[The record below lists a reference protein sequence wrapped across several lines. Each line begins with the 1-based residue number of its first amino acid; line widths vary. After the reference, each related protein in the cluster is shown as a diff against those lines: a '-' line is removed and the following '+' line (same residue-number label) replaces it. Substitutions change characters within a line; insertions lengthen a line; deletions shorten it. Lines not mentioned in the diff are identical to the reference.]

1 MNPLQRTLIEKAGH
15 DNGFEHVLCSDERC
29 VALASARHPAQV
41 HVTALGPGFEVRIQ
55 SAPATLAQELARTF
69 ADHDSKL
76 GQAFALPTEAALARW
91 LRRAAALSQA
101 LPNQAVTAFEQQVQT
116 ELSAMAPPAAQ
127 NTEVLR
133 MVRQRVGQQAYRQ
146 AMLDYWGG
154 ACAVTGLALP
164 QALRASHAKPW
175 AECSTDAERL
185 DVYNGFL
192 LSANLDALFDSFL
205 ISFTDDGELL
215 MSDQIAQP
223 DRERLGLDV
232 SMRLR
237 WRAAPH
243 IAYLQFHRHRF
254 GTQNL
259 EQNAHPGHRIDNAAR
274 INKNSCSSHV
284 IREVKQT
291 P

>member
-1 MNPLQRTLIEKAGH
+1 MNPLQRILIEKAGH
-15 DNGFEHVLCSDERC
+15 DNGFEHVLSSDERR

-55 SAPATLAQELARTF
+55 NAPATLVQELARTF
-69 ADHDSKL
+69 AVD
-76 GQAFALPTEAALARW
+76 GEAGPAFVLPTEAALAQW
-91 LRRAAALSQA
+91 LRRAAALSQS
-101 LPNQAVTAFEQQVQT
+101 LPNQAVMAFEQQVQA

-127 NTEVLR
+127 NTEMLR

-154 ACAVTGLALP
+154 ACALTGLALP

-192 LSANLDALFDSFL
+192 LSANLDALFDSFR
-205 ISFTDDGELL
+205 ISFTNDGELL
-215 MSDQIAQP
+215 VSDQIAHP

-232 SMRLR
+232 PMRLR
-237 WRAAPH
+237 WMAPPH
-243 IAYLQFHRHRF
+243 AAYLEFHRHRF
-254 GTQNL
+254 
-259 EQNAHPGHRIDNAAR
+259 AAQEIEKMR
-274 INKNSCSSHV
+274 
-284 IREVKQT
+284 R
-291 P
+291 

>member
-15 DNGFEHVLCSDERC
+15 DNGFEHVLAGDEHH
-29 VALASARHPAQV
+29 VVLASARHPAQV
-41 HVTALGPGFEVRIQ
+41 AVTAAEDKFEVAIQ
-55 SAPATLAQELARTF
+55 FGSATLAQELARTF
-69 ADHDSKL
+69 PNAGVAMHGFVL
-76 GQAFALPTEAALARW
+76 QTEAALAQW

-101 LPNQAVTAFEQQVQT
+101 LPNQAVTAFEQQVQA
-116 ELSAMAPPAAQ
+116 ELSTMPEPAAQ

-192 LSANLDALFDSFL
+192 LSANLDALFDNFL
-205 ISFTDDGELL
+205 ISFTDEGVLL
-215 MSDQIAQP
+215 VAEQI
-223 DRERLGLDV
+223 DHCERKKLGL
-232 SMRLR
+232 SYLMRLR
-237 WRAAPH
+237 WVAAQH
-243 IAYLQFHRHRF
+243 LSYLRFHRERYF
-254 GTQNL
+254 
-259 EQNAHPGHRIDNAAR
+259 A
-274 INKNSCSSHV
+274 
-284 IREVKQT
+284 
-291 P
+291 